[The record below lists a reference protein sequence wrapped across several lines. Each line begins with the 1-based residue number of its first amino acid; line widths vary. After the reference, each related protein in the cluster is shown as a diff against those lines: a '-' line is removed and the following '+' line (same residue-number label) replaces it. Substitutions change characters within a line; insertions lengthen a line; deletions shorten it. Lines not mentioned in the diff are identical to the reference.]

1 MKQFIQIIILTFLM
15 TTARS
20 QNPYVLILG
29 TAQDGGYPHLGCE
42 KDCCNMAW
50 KNDSLHRFVV
60 SLALVDPQTKNWWLF
75 EATPDIKEQLQY
87 FKTLT
92 KGKYNY
98 LPSGIFLT
106 HAHIGHYTGLIQL
119 GREVMSTKE
128 VPVYVLPKMKK
139 YLETNGPW
147 SQLVT
152 LKNVTLIQLDLANTL
167 ELEKGILIN
176 TFVVPHRDEFSE
188 TAGFRISFRME
199 HGKDSLKSY
208 LFIPD
213 TDKWDKWDKNIIE
226 EVKKVTYAFVDATFN
241 EITELKNR
249 KVEEVPHPFLSETM
263 VLFKKESKETKAKL
277 QFIHFNHTNPV
288 MWDKTAIK
296 KILEQGFNLAE
307 QGAKY

>member
-1 MKQFIQIIILTFLM
+1 MS
-15 TTARS
+15 TARS

-29 TAQDGGYPHLGCE
+29 IAQDGGFPHLGCE

-60 SLALVDPQTKNWWLF
+60 SLALVDPQRKNWWLF

-92 KGKYNY
+92 KEKYNY

-119 GREVMSTKE
+119 GREVMNTKE

-152 LKNVTLIQLDLANTL
+152 LKNVTLIQLDTANTL

-176 TFVVPHRDEFSE
+176 TFTVPHRDEFSE
-188 TAGFRISFRME
+188 TAGFRMSFRME
-199 HGKDSLKSY
+199 YGNDSLKSY

-213 TDKWDKWDKNIIE
+213 TDKWEKWDKNIIE

-263 VLFKKESKETKAKL
+263 DLFKNESKETKAKL
-277 QFIHFNHTNPV
+277 HFIHFNHTNPV
-288 MWDKTAIK
+288 MWDKTAK
-296 KILEQGFNLAE
+296 QKVLEQGFNLAE

>member
-1 MKQFIQIIILTFLM
+1 MKQFLQIIILTFLM
-15 TTARS
+15 STARS
-20 QNPYVLILG
+20 QDPYVLILG
-29 TAQDGGYPHLGCE
+29 IAQDGGFPHLGCE

-60 SLALVDPQTKNWWLF
+60 SLALVDPQRKNWWLF

-119 GREVMSTKE
+119 GREVMNSKE
-128 VPVYVLPKMKK
+128 VPVYVLPKMKQ

-152 LKNVTLIQLDLANTL
+152 LKNVTLIQLDTANTL

-176 TFVVPHRDEFSE
+176 TFKVPHRDEFSE
-188 TAGFRISFRME
+188 TAGFRMSFRLE
-199 HGKDSLKSY
+199 HGKDSFKSY

-213 TDKWDKWDKNIIE
+213 TDKWEKWDKNIIE

-263 VLFKKESKETKAKL
+263 DLFKKESKETKAKL

-288 MWDKTAIK
+288 MWDKPAK
-296 KILEQGFNLAE
+296 QKVSEQGFNLAE